1 VLLRWQHPE
10 RGMVPP
16 GEFIPIAEECGAIVP
31 LGEWVLRTAC
41 AEAARWQHP
50 YKIAVNLSPV
60 QIGHVDLVALV
71 SQILAET
78 GLSPHLLELE

>member
-1 VLLRWQHPE
+1 FYQVQKSVATSEIIGYEVLLRWQHPE

-60 QIGHVDLVALV
+60 QIGHVD
-71 SQILAET
+71 
-78 GLSPHLLELE
+78 